1 MCSCLATS
9 SCAKP
14 RTGGSRWQLSIR
26 SLHWNEQETRRLP
39 RPPSKFVNDSW
50 GHPTGDQLIV
60 WGGIGA
66 GGSIPSHGETY
77 DPVKNVWSAL
87 PKAPLR
93 ARVDAVAVWSGAQML
108 IWGGSDARG
117 VTKPI
122 ATFSALSDGAALTP
136 ASA

>member
-1 MCSCLATS
+1 MSARRPALAQVIIPAVDES
-9 SCAKP
+9 
-14 RTGGSRWQLSIR
+14 
-26 SLHWNEQETRRLP
+26 P
-39 RPPSKFVNDSW
+39 RPLRVPTERIEALIR
-50 GHPTGDQLIV
+50 TGDQLIV